1 MIEGFGWYL
10 GYIVVYFMIMF
21 GIGFYYFMKVKTADD
36 YLIGGWNMGFWPIVG
51 TVISTWCGASVFIG
65 TVGLAFNV
73 GFSAYLRFSFASV
86 FFTLILIIVF
96 GKCLRRQRLYTLADL
111 FGQRFGAKVGIIPS
125 ILSAFIYAIPT
136 TAMQYIA
143 MNTIWTTI
151 FGMNP
156 TTGLILSTVLIFAFT
171 VLGGLPGTIITDAL
185 QAILIICG
193 IIILAVAT
201 VNFAGGMDHILTA
214 TPPEYLSPS
223 GPFGYWEVFLYF
235 LSVGPF
241 YLMWQSSWQRIF
253 AAKSEKISYN
263 ANVTAVVICAFIL
276 FLPSVIGVASRLFL
290 PPDIDGDMIFS
301 TVVKDLLP
309 PYVGGL
315 IYCALLAALVTGAD
329 SFILQGSSNLTHDL
343 YRRLINP
350 NATNKQIMFMSRIT
364 VLFVAVAAFIV
375 AMYFSGILTI
385 YQWVLRL
392 TATTLV
398 LPFLATMFVKRTT
411 KTGCLAG
418 MWAGLIST
426 LVWPLLGI
434 TFDQTIFGFLF
445 SFLGL
450 FFGSLF
456 SKHSPEEFPV
466 AVMWEDLPCA
476 NSEPECNS
484 VYADK
489 IPD

>member
-1 MIEGFGWYL
+1 MIEGFSWYL
-10 GYIVVYFMIMF
+10 SYIVVYFAIMF
-21 GIGFYYFMKVKTADD
+21 GIGFYYFMKVKSADD

-73 GFSAYLRFSFASV
+73 GMSAYLRFSFASI
-86 FFTLILIIVF
+86 FFTLLLIIGF

-111 FGQRFGAKVGIIPS
+111 FGQRFGPKVGIIPS

-151 FGMNP
+151 FGLDP

-185 QAILIICG
+185 QAIIIVTG

-201 VNFAGGMDHILTA
+201 VKFAGGFEHIIEV
-214 TPPEYLSPS
+214 TPPEYLSPA
-223 GPFGYWEVFLYF
+223 GPFGYQEVFLYF

-253 AAKSEKISYN
+253 AAKTEKISFR
-263 ANVTAVVICAFIL
+263 ANVTAVLICSFIL
-276 FLPSVIGVASRLFL
+276 LMPCIIGVASRLFL
-290 PPDIDGDMIFS
+290 PADINGDMIFS
-301 TVVKDLLP
+301 RVVKDLLP
-309 PYVGGL
+309 PYIGGF

-329 SFILQGSSNLTHDL
+329 SFILQGSSSLTHDL

-350 NATNKQIMFMSRIT
+350 DATNKQILFVSRIT
-364 VLFVAVAAFIV
+364 VLFVALAAFIV
-375 AMYFSGILTI
+375 AMYFSGILAI

-411 KTGCLAG
+411 KTGVLCG
-418 MWAGLIST
+418 MVGGLVST
-426 LVWPLLGI
+426 LIWPLLGI

-450 FFGSLF
+450 FFGSML
-456 SKHSPEEFPV
+456 SKHSPEEFPA
-466 AVMWEDLPCA
+466 AVMWENLPCA
-476 NSEPECNS
+476 NAEPECNS

-489 IPD
+489 LD